1 MKKRYKGEMFA
12 FALLTVAGLF
22 AGTITSQ
29 GAVYVSETPY
39 VRDSDGDGS
48 DYSGPRST
56 DSDIGP
62 GAVPSTAKE
71 QEVTAGPAV
80 TQVTLAEQY
89 HEEYKIYEESINGL
103 FFFYTNVSN
112 GGITDQNVTLD
123 MPQNVFCSV
132 EKDGAEYEYVPGQ
145 TFSEY
150 GTYVVRVTAVEDTS
164 APFSEQKEYRALFRF
179 RIQEKPPEET
189 EEGEEVSGFPEG
201 FVNDGFGMSSRGPES
216 GLWPNGGS
224 FGTGEEESGLGEGV
238 PGSLESEP
246 EKMEVSETS
255 DGETADGEIPGGEEA
270 GSEENQE
277 GAAGDGEAGSEENQ
291 EGAKEDG
298 EARKENEAEKEGIPG
313 TYRERTQTY
322 DSQRGR
328 YDVVFGNGRT
338 LSSNVPEGYMGPSVV
353 ELLVSEGEGS
363 ICRND
368 EPLEYA
374 ESMSLKEPGYYCLD
388 IDGQKWSFAIASAVG
403 SADYYLAPAGMEF
416 TGVYFDGEPEKLPEG
431 RYLPMKE
438 DGQYQIGMTGESGEV
453 LEVVLRKD
461 TEAPQVT
468 VNIRGGT
475 AQIQYISDDIEKVT
489 LEKDGEIQE
498 GFAGY
503 TIDSPGAYRL
513 TAVDEA
519 GNASSTEFTLKYQV
533 NMYGIVA
540 VVLVIL
546 LIAGGAVFVIHV
558 KKTVRV
564 R

>member
-1 MKKRYKGEMFA
+1 MKKRYKGKVFA

-29 GAVYVSETPY
+29 GVVYVSETPY
-39 VRDSDGDGS
+39 VRDSNGDGS
-48 DYSGPRST
+48 DYSGPKST

-80 TQVTLAEQY
+80 TQVALAEQY

-132 EKDGAEYEYVPGQ
+132 EKDGAEYDYVPGQ

-164 APFSEQKEYRALFRF
+164 VPFSEQKEYRALFRF

-189 EEGEEVSGFPEG
+189 QEGEEVSEFPEG
-201 FVNDGFGMSSRGPES
+201 FMNDGFGAPSGWQES
-216 GLWPNGGS
+216 GLWSNGES
-224 FGTGEEESGLGEGV
+224 FGTGEEESGLGESV
-238 PGSLESEP
+238 PESLESET
-246 EKMEVSETS
+246 ESMEVSETS
-255 DGETADGEIPGGEEA
+255 DGETANEEITGDEEV

-277 GAAGDGEAGSEENQ
+277 GVEGDGEAGREDE
-291 EGAKEDG
+291 AKE
-298 EARKENEAEKEGIPG
+298 KGIPG
-313 TYRERTQTY
+313 TYSERTQTY

-403 SADYYLAPAGMEF
+403 STDYYLTPAGMEF

-438 DGQYQIGMTGESGEV
+438 DGQYQIGMTGESGEI

-461 TEAPQVT
+461 TEPPQVA
-468 VNIRGGT
+468 VNVRGGT
-475 AQIQYISDDIEKVT
+475 AQIQYMSDDIEKVI
-489 LEKDGEIQE
+489 LEKNGEIQE

-503 TIDSPGAYRL
+503 TIDNPGVYRL

-519 GNASSTEFTLKYQV
+519 GNASSTEFSLKYQM

-540 VVLVIL
+540 VILVIL
-546 LIAGGAVFVIHV
+546 LMAGGAAFVIHV
-558 KKTVRV
+558 KRTVRV

>member
-1 MKKRYKGEMFA
+1 MKKRYKGEVFV

-29 GAVYVSETPY
+29 GVVYVSETPY
-39 VRDSDGDGS
+39 VRDSNGDGS
-48 DYSGPRST
+48 DYSGPKST

-80 TQVTLAEQY
+80 TQVALAEQY

-132 EKDGAEYEYVPGQ
+132 EKDGAEYDYVPGQ

-164 APFSEQKEYRALFRF
+164 VPFSEQKEYRALFRF
-179 RIQEKPPEET
+179 QIQEKPPEET

-201 FVNDGFGMSSRGPES
+201 FMNDRFGMPSGWQES
-216 GLWPNGGS
+216 GAWPNGGS
-224 FGTGEEESGLGEGV
+224 FGTGEEESGLGESV
-238 PGSLESEP
+238 PESLELET
-246 EKMEVSETS
+246 EGMETS
-255 DGETADGEIPGGEEA
+255 EISAGEVADGEITGNEEA

-277 GAAGDGEAGSEENQ
+277 GAEGDGEAGR
-291 EGAKEDG
+291 ED
-298 EARKENEAEKEGIPG
+298 EAEKEEIPG
-313 TYRERTQTY
+313 TYSERIQTY
-322 DSQRGR
+322 DSQSGR

-368 EPLEYA
+368 EPLEYT

-403 SADYYLAPAGMEF
+403 STDYYLAPAGMEF

-438 DGQYQIGMTGESGEV
+438 DGQYQIGMTGESGEI

-461 TEAPQVT
+461 TEPPQVA

-475 AQIQYISDDIEKVT
+475 AQLQYMSDDIEKVI
-489 LEKDGEIQE
+489 LEKNGEIQE

-519 GNASSTEFTLKYQV
+519 GNASNTEFSLKYQM

-546 LIAGGAVFVIHV
+546 LIAGGAAFVIHV